1 MEDIKIKLF
10 EIFSEKSNETDDQ
23 TYDDITFKKIEVY
36 FLIWTAHIRLFFK
49 FNFFGLASNKC
60 K

>member
-36 FLIWTAHIRLFFK
+36 FLI
-49 FNFFGLASNKC
+49 
-60 K
+60 